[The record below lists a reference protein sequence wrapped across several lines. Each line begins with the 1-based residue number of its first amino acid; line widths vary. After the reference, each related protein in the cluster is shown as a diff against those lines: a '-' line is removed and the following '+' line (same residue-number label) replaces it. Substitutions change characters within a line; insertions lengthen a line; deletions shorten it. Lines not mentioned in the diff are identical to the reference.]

1 MEKYLFKFYQG
12 ERGVGMIFLAIF
24 IVVFIIVFVL
34 KGILDAILNVDDK
47 SVGHWAL
54 SSVIVAAVVT
64 TLFFIFP

>member
-1 MEKYLFKFYQG
+1 
-12 ERGVGMIFLAIF
+12 MIFLAIF